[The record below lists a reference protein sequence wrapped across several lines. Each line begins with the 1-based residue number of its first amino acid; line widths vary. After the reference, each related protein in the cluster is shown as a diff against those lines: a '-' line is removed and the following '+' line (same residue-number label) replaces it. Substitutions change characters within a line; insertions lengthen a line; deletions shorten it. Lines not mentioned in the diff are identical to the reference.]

1 MFATDQNETDTG
13 LTMDPQV
20 HYLPLTPGLF
30 SILVILFA
38 GLIILVQLRILR
50 YAYMRLGIGPG
61 AALLLLFGS
70 LIGSYFN
77 IPIAFLPGHSMRSG
91 EIVDFYGMRYVVPLA
106 TSWPGTVLAV
116 NVGGAVIPTVM
127 STYLVLRYHL
137 WFKAALAVVIIA
149 AVIHMMA
156 TPVRGVG
163 IAVPVFAPV
172 LVTAILAFILSREY
186 AAPLAYVGGS
196 MGTLIGAD
204 LLNLDKI
211 SGLGAPVASI
221 GGAGTFDGIFLT
233 GILAVLL
240 AGIAAPSR
248 PRSVW

>member
-1 MFATDQNETDTG
+1 
-13 LTMDPQV
+13 MDSQV

-38 GLIILVQLRILR
+38 ALIILIQLRILR
-50 YAYMRLGIGPG
+50 YAYMRLGVGPG

-77 IPIAFLPGHSMRSG
+77 IPITVLPGPVRPAQ
-91 EIVDFYGMRYVVPLA
+91 IVDFYGMRYVVPLV

-116 NVGGAVIPTVM
+116 NVGGAVIPTLM
-127 STYLVLRYHL
+127 STYLVLRYQL
-137 WFKAALAVVIIA
+137 WFKAAIATAIIA
-149 AVIHMMA
+149 SVIHSMA
-156 TPVRGVG
+156 TPVSGVG
-163 IAVPVFAPV
+163 IAVPVFLPV
-172 LVTAILAFILSREY
+172 ATTAILAFILSREY
-186 AAPLAYVGGS
+186 AAPLAYIGGS

-240 AGIAAPSR
+240 AGIASPPR
-248 PRSVW
+248 PRPAW

>member
-1 MFATDQNETDTG
+1 MRCFVTCTVNPKSKIMNSE
-13 LTMDPQV
+13 V

-30 SILVILFA
+30 SILVILLV
-38 GLIILVQLRILR
+38 GLVILIQLRILR
-50 YAYMRLGIGPG
+50 YAYMRLGVGPG
-61 AALLLLFGS
+61 TALLLLFGS

-77 IPIAFLPGHSMRSG
+77 IPITILPGTPVG
-91 EIVDFYGMRYVVPLA
+91 TGQIVEFFGMRYVVPGVV
-106 TSWPGTVLAV
+106 WPGTVLAV
-116 NVGGAVIPTVM
+116 NVGGAVIPTLM
-127 STYLVLRYHL
+127 STYLVIRYQL
-137 WFKAALAVVIIA
+137 WLKATIATVAIAFII
-149 AVIHMMA
+149 HSMA
-156 TPVRGVG
+156 TPVPGIG

-172 LVTAILAFILSREY
+172 VATAILAFILSREY
-186 AAPLAYVGGS
+186 APPLAYIGGS

-240 AGIAAPSR
+240 AGIASPSR
-248 PRSVW
+248 PRAVW

>member
-1 MFATDQNETDTG
+1 MNSD
-13 LTMDPQV
+13 V
-20 HYLPLTPGLF
+20 HYLPMTPGLF

-38 GLIILVQLRILR
+38 GLIILIQLRILR
-50 YAYMRLGIGPG
+50 YAYMRLGVGPG
-61 AALLLLFGS
+61 VALLLLFGS

-77 IPIAFLPGHSMRSG
+77 IPVTILPGATMRSG
-91 EIVDFYGMRYVVPLA
+91 QIVDFFGMRYVVPLV
-106 TSWPGTVLAV
+106 TSSPGTVLAV
-116 NVGGAVIPTVM
+116 NVGGAVIPTLM
-127 STYLVLRYHL
+127 SSYLVIRYQLWLR
-137 WFKAALAVVIIA
+137 AALAAVVIAFI
-149 AVIHMMA
+149 IHSMA
-156 TPVRGVG
+156 TPVPGIG

-172 LVTAILAFILSREY
+172 VTTAIIALILSREY
-186 AAPLAYVGGS
+186 AAPLAYIGGS

-240 AGIAAPSR
+240 AGIASPSR
-248 PRSVW
+248 PRPAW